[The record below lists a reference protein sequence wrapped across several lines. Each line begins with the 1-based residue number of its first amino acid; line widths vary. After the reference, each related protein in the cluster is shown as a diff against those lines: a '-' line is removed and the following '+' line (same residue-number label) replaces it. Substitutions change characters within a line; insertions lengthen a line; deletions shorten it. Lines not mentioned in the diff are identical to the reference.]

1 MNSKNRTESVCWNT
15 LVPHIRIGRMSVDF
29 FIENI
34 VNKNVIES
42 DYALKIM
49 FYTISLSTQ
58 KERKLLIQALVVYV
72 NVFHIIAL

>member
-1 MNSKNRTESVCWNT
+1 MWINSKNRTEPVCWNT
-15 LVPHIRIGRMSVDF
+15 LVPHIRIRRMSVDF

-34 VNKNVIES
+34 VNNNVIES

-58 KERKLLIQALVVYV
+58 KDVINPSANRLRKCFSLLAL
-72 NVFHIIAL
+72 